1 MLEGENDGYIF
12 NDNFSLFLIYLLL
25 VAIFVLFERIILCK
39 ALKTTLQKLIIQS
52 NLCIT
57 TTFGTLENWALF
69 KGGRYSEGQRDKNL
83 I

>member
-57 TTFGTLENWALF
+57 TTLETGKKWSLFG
-69 KGGRYSEGQRDKNL
+69 GGRYSEGQSL
-83 I
+83 ILN

>member
-39 ALKTTLQKLIIQS
+39 ALKNQITETNHTLKS
-52 NLCIT
+52 VYN
-57 TTFGTLENWALF
+57 
-69 KGGRYSEGQRDKNL
+69 DHP
-83 I
+83 